1 MIQMVSR
8 VQTGETDLLVFISSR
23 MDEELAS
30 ARETAKRT
38 IDAID
43 VGRPWVFEY
52 TPASSEPADHAYLRK
67 VKEADFVIW
76 LVGSTT
82 TPPVEN
88 EVNECLASDGRLL
101 VFKLPAEQR
110 DERTD
115 ALLDRVGRI
124 VKWREVAP
132 LSNLDVEIRAAVLDE
147 LIRGFRDPSGPIRMR
162 TLWQNRDWSFAHCEV
177 SWRSIGV
184 CNALAKELAQD
195 TAVGDVLGDQP
206 PGLNVVVGPQGSGKT
221 LATHRL
227 FQHAVE
233 VALEDSSK
241 PFPVFLEAV
250 DLRGGFREV
259 IARSCGGSVDPKIQ
273 PITVFVDGLDE
284 RGATE
289 ANSLL
294 RQLETYVLANPKTT
308 VLASIRPLPGLQYN
322 GNVVEMLPLGHRETE
337 ELIQRVSGKGLP
349 EILPLL
355 RENSL
360 YQSAKSPLFAV
371 MLGTWLRDNQDM
383 KSVSTYRLV
392 EHMAANAIDEIS
404 TDPAI
409 ADTLLQRLAV
419 RSITYGARIRPSEVT
434 PRRAEQRLLADSRL
448 VFESETGFDFTLP
461 IFREW
466 YAARAIL
473 EGAEVVENLDLKSER
488 WAIPLSIVVHSEH
501 RATAQDAMKRVASTN
516 PAIAGAVLEDDEHVW
531 YRGGSPPS
539 VPSSAVGVGEEIR
552 QAMGLWAEGLGSLF
566 RAIGP
571 TDAKGELASLGIIFD
586 GTRVQTGWYCGS
598 ASLDPVVELNRWD
611 SPLNR
616 DVDWRIRRDWPIWE
630 SRGIP
635 STELWAW
642 VITKQYLVRNLKEA
656 LEERRLSHVVPQ
668 SLWELAWEFG
678 LGSGRSPW
686 RRETRPSISAVL
698 EYIQQLPEDPR
709 TTVYAGGKRYSWA
722 EIEAVR
728 NHLSGL
734 IQDGHVSLHD
744 PWPTADLPRSSSS
757 RTWSPYSDERLLDRA
772 AAVHAAALKIYQAM
786 VECWFQPFSEQMRL
800 YRLLPVRLEGLLT
813 KREIGGV
820 VWPSL
825 SWRPVILPRGQE
837 SHVDFDLGEW
847 GDWLPGIEQHF
858 EEQREAFLQ
867 LRSGDPDSGVLFHSG
882 TSAHNFS
889 SDRPATEL
897 AHDWIT
903 EELRDLGWVD

>member
-1 MIQMVSR
+1 M
-8 VQTGETDLLVFISSR
+8 FISSR
-23 MDEELAS
+23 MDAELAS
-30 ARETAKRT
+30 ARETAKRA

-82 TPPVEN
+82 TLPVEN

-101 VFKLPAEQR
+101 VFKLPVEQR
-110 DERTD
+110 DKRTD

-132 LSNLDVEIRAAVLDE
+132 VSNLYVEIRAAVLDE
-147 LIRGFRDPSGPIRMR
+147 LIRGFRDPSGPIRVR
-162 TLWQNRDWSFAHCEV
+162 TLWEKRDWSFAHCEV
-177 SWRSIGV
+177 SWRSVGV
-184 CNALAKELAQD
+184 CDALAKELAQD

-206 PGLNVVVGPQGSGKT
+206 PGMNVVVGPQGSGKT
-221 LATHRL
+221 LASHRL

-250 DLRGGFREV
+250 DLRAGFREV
-259 IARSCGGSVDPKIQ
+259 IARSCGAYVDPQIQ

-294 RQLETYVLANPKTT
+294 RQLETYVLANPETT
-308 VLASIRPLPGLQYN
+308 VVASIRPLPGLQYN
-322 GNVVEMLPLGHRETE
+322 ANVVEMPSLGHRETE
-337 ELIQRVSGKGLP
+337 ELIQRASGKGLP

-360 YQSAKSPLFAV
+360 FQSAKSPLFAV
-371 MLGTWLRDNQDM
+371 MLGSWLRDNQEVG
-383 KSVSTYRLV
+383 SFSTYRLV
-392 EHMAANAIDEIS
+392 EHMAANAVDETS
-404 TDPAI
+404 NNPAVT
-409 ADTLLQRLAV
+409 DTLLQRLAV
-419 RSITYGARIRPSEVT
+419 SAITYGTRVRPSEVT

-448 VFESETGFDFTLP
+448 VSQSEHGLDFALP

-473 EGAEVVENLDLKSER
+473 EGAEAIENVDLKSER

-501 RATAQDAMKRVASTN
+501 RATAQTVMKRVASKN
-516 PAIAGAVLEDDEHVW
+516 PAIAGVVLEDDEHAW

-539 VPSSAVGVGEEIR
+539 VPSSAIGVGEQLR
-552 QAMGLWAEGLGSLF
+552 QAMGLWAEGLGPLF

-586 GTRVQTGWYCGS
+586 GTRVETGWYCGS
-598 ASLDPVVELNRWD
+598 APLGTVVELNRWD
-611 SPLNR
+611 SPFNR
-616 DVDWRIRRDWPIWE
+616 DVDWRIRRDWPIWQ

-642 VITKQYLVRNLKEA
+642 VITKQYLVRNLEEA
-656 LEERRLSHVVPQ
+656 LDGHRLSHVVPQ

-678 LGSGRSPW
+678 LHSGRSAW
-686 RRETRPSISAVL
+686 RRETRPCILAVL
-698 EYIQQLPEDPR
+698 EYIRQLPDDPR

-728 NHLSGL
+728 DHLSGL
-734 IQDGHVSLHD
+734 LQDGHDSLHD

-757 RTWSPYSDERLLDRA
+757 RRWSLYSDERLLDRA
-772 AAVHAAALKIYQAM
+772 AAVHAAALKIYRAM
-786 VECWFQPFSEQMRL
+786 VECWFQAFSEQMRL

-820 VWPSL
+820 VWPNL

-837 SHVDFDLGEW
+837 SYVDFGLGKW
-847 GDWLPGIEQHF
+847 GDRLPGIEQHS
-858 EEQREAFLQ
+858 EEQREAFVQ
-867 LRSGDPDSGVLFHSG
+867 FRSGDPDNGVLFHSG
-882 TSAHNFS
+882 TSARILS
-889 SDRPATEL
+889 SNRPATEL

-903 EELRDLGWVD
+903 GELRDLGWVD